1 MKCGSSKVDIVGCV
15 DLPPGSLIPLSMT
28 TYVGGTLGCAPR
40 HERCV
45 STLVCPSRHRGSQKL
60 ELVPSSLAGI
70 CAGVSGHRRYLP
82 RYSRG

>member
-45 STLVCPSRHRGSQKL
+45 STLVCPSRHRGS
-60 ELVPSSLAGI
+60 LAGV